1 MAKALENVKVLDFT
15 RFLTGPVCTMMLR
28 ELGAEVIKVE
38 IPDGGDGVRH
48 LFPATEAG
56 EGYMFVIVNRGK
68 KSITLNLK
76 SDKGREIARELVKKV
91 DVTIEN
97 FSTGVTDRLG
107 LGYEEL
113 RKINPSLIYASI
125 TGFGHT
131 GPEASGLGYD
141 MIAQARGGLMSLTG
155 NKDGPPI
162 RSAAATADYLGGVHA
177 TISIQAALLHREKT
191 GEGQAIDISLQDG
204 IWNLTAIEHA
214 GYYFLTGKA
223 PPRLGNEALPNSPSG
238 SYATNDGWIVL
249 NAPTDDEWGRIARAI
264 GREEL
269 ITNPKYAAAKERVK
283 NREDVNAILSE
294 WTKERTMAA
303 AVRELSNARVACSEV
318 PTFDQVANDPQLLSR
333 EMIVEVE
340 QPLSGKLKV
349 PGSVFK
355 LSKTPGDPTPP
366 APRLGQHNYEVYSGL
381 LGYSEQEIKKLGDD
395 GII

>member
-1 MAKALENVKVLDFT
+1 MAKALENIRILDFT
-15 RFLTGPVCTMMLR
+15 RFITGPACTMMLR

-48 LFPATEAG
+48 LFPTTEAG
-56 EGYMFVIVNRGK
+56 EGYMFVILNRGK
-68 KSITLNLK
+68 KSVTLNLK
-76 SDKGREIARELVKKV
+76 SEKGLEIAKELVKKV
-91 DVTIEN
+91 DITIEN
-97 FSTGVTDRLG
+97 FSTGVMDKLG

-131 GPEASGLGYD
+131 GPESFGLGYD

-162 RSAAATADYLGGVHA
+162 RSAPAVADFLGSVFV

-204 IWNLTAIEHA
+204 IWYITAVEHA

-238 SYATNDGWIVL
+238 SYEAKDGWIML
-249 NAPTDDEWGRIARAI
+249 NAPTDNEWGRIARAI

-269 ITNPKYAAAKERVK
+269 ITDPRYATNKERVK
-283 NREDVNAILSE
+283 RREEVEAILSE
-294 WTKERTMAA
+294 WTKARTMAA

-318 PTFDQVANDPQLLSR
+318 PTFDQVPNDPQLLSR
-333 EMIVEVE
+333 EMVIEVE

-366 APRLGQHNYEVYSGL
+366 APLLGQHNYEVCADL
-381 LGYSEQEIKKLGDD
+381 LGYSEQEIKKLEDD